1 MEQTKLKIL
10 IENEL
15 YLLVLSNSEDELDKI
30 TIDTVR
36 KSNNQ
41 FIGKYKEELTI
52 KNIDFLTEYIWQVI
66 DKRKNKLNTKN
77 KELEK

>member
-1 MEQTKLKIL
+1 MEKTKLKIL

-15 YLLVLSNSEDELDKI
+15 YPLVLANSEDQLDKI
-30 TIDTVR
+30 IIDTVR
-36 KSNNQ
+36 RSNNQ

-52 KNIDFLTEYIWQVI
+52 ENIDFLTDYIWQVI